1 MIHHGRELTRDLTLD
16 ADLCVVGTGAGGAM
30 VAREAARAGLRVVAL
45 EEGAH
50 STPRDFTQ
58 REDEMLPL
66 LFQDGGGRISDAGAV
81 VVLQGRGVGG
91 STVHNTNLC
100 KRAPEAVL
108 DRWGLDGWG
117 ARELAPHYD
126 VVERDLSVSP
136 IDEEHINANNA

>member
-1 MIHHGRELTRDLTLD
+1 G
-16 ADLCVVGTGAGGAM
+16 ADVCVVGTGAGGAM
-30 VAREAARAGLRVVAL
+30 LARQVARAGLAVVAL

-50 STPRDFTQ
+50 AQPRDFTQ

-66 LFQDGGGRISDAGAV
+66 LFQDGGGRTSDDGAV

-100 KRAPEAVL
+100 KRATDAVL

-117 ARELAPHYD
+117 ARDLAPHYE
-126 VVERDLSVSP
+126 VVERDLAVSP
-136 IDEEHINANNA
+136 IDEAHVNAN